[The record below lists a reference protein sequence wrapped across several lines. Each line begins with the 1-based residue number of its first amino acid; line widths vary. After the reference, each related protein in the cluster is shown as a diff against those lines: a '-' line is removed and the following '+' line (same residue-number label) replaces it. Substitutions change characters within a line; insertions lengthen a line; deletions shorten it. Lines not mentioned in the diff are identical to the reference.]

1 MRAQR
6 FVLLVAA
13 LVIVSACSNSDNS
26 VRFDEIENGP
36 AQSTASTPAPAPT
49 TTVSEVAPTSS
60 VLTQPAAEALA
71 PSDELADLDGLI
83 ASAGGGGIT
92 LLTPGGK
99 VLAQFPVGLATQP
112 TRSRD
117 GSKLVANLYDR
128 LSGQTRIGIVDVA
141 TLELAVVPTNRE
153 YFFFTWSH
161 DGSMIVALGPGSTTE
176 DLSQNAALDIL
187 DSDGALVAD
196 TAFEGLSIYPSWE
209 SGGDDITLH
218 VGGDVLLVEDLT
230 SFDNAKV
237 FEGVGEDFQ
246 TASWIPGTRDIIY
259 VDSSDDADH
268 RLIRMNV
275 DSEQTSDLGPV
286 RGYAFITI
294 HPDGDLVALSHSRTS
309 EETDSTDGAYVE
321 IVNLS
326 TGARTDVLNDLTQWM
341 EWSPDGTQLAI
352 VATPGDGGLDWHVWD
367 GTTSTA
373 LGRYSPTGDYIRQYL
388 YFADAYV
395 ETPCLWSPD
404 SLAVTFTEIVDGQ
417 VAVTALR
424 ISDGTRVRLGVDDV
438 AFWSQG

>member
-1 MRAQR
+1 MLIRR
-6 FVLLVAA
+6 LVVLVAA
-13 LVIVSACSNSDNS
+13 SLVVAACSNSNNS

-36 AQSTASTPAPAPT
+36 AQTTASTPT
-49 TTVSEVAPTSS
+49 TTVSEVAPTNS
-60 VLTQPAAEALA
+60 VVTQPDPEALT
-71 PSDELADLDGLI
+71 PSDELADVDGLI
-83 ASAGGGGIT
+83 ASAGDGGIT
-92 LLTPGGK
+92 LLTPGGE

-112 TRSRD
+112 TWSRD

-128 LSGQTRIGIVDVA
+128 LSRQTRIGIVDVA
-141 TLELAVVPTNRE
+141 TLELTVVPTNRE

-176 DLSQNAALDIL
+176 DFAQNVALDIL
-187 DSDGALVAD
+187 DSDGALLTD
-196 TAFEGLSIYPSWE
+196 TAFEGLSMYPSWE
-209 SGGDDITLH
+209 PGGDDITLH
-218 VGGDVLLVEDLT
+218 VSGDVLVVEDLT
-230 SFDNAKV
+230 SFDDAKV

-259 VDSSDDADH
+259 VDSRNDVDH

-275 DSEQTSDLGPV
+275 DSEQTSDLGPI

-294 HPDGDLVALSHSRTS
+294 HPDGDRAALSHSRTP
-309 EETDSTDGAYVE
+309 EEAEATDGAYVE

-326 TGARTDVLNDLTQWM
+326 TGARTDVLYDLAQWM

-373 LGRYSPTGDYIRQYL
+373 LGRYSPTGEYIRQYI

-395 ETPCLWSPD
+395 ETPRLWSPRQPCGD
-404 SLAVTFTEIVDGQ
+404 IH
-417 VAVTALR
+417 
-424 ISDGTRVRLGVDDV
+424 
-438 AFWSQG
+438 